1 MAAGFESLSGKIPEK
16 KWHWNCAGALCT
28 SNWRSQTPGLEYY
41 SLRGIESNENLK
53 IAYAKVLK
61 NSNINWKKAVICSKH
76 WSSGKRENVEDLP
89 DLVCSSEY
97 VKRLESSNSSVS
109 N

>member
-1 MAAGFESLSGKIPEK
+1 MAAGFESLSGKTPER
-16 KWHWNCAGALCT
+16 KWHWNCAGGLCT

-61 NSNINWKKAVICSKH
+61 NSNINILEENSNLIEALVLWKARKLRGSSRPCLFFWICEKT
-76 WSSGKRENVEDLP
+76 
-89 DLVCSSEY
+89 
-97 VKRLESSNSSVS
+97 
-109 N
+109 